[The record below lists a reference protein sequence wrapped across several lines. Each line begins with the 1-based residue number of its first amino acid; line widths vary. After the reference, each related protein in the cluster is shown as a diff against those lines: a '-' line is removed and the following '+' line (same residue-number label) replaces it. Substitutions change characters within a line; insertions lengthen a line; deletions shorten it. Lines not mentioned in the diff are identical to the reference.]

1 MGEIYRS
8 VSVTGTRM
16 LLAQRADRIAKNKSE
31 KATVTDKEPRGSEQ
45 GGAAKQPPPQQTFD
59 QEVLADNAQ
68 AQAESARQRQ
78 AATDSI
84 LEKDLFDVQQR
95 RLDQLEQ
102 EKQALEQSL
111 IEQAELAQQAQA
123 QLKSLAETQESKG
136 YQDGYQ
142 KAVEEVQTQSQKK
155 LAELDQLMALFSDTL
170 DSQVDKVDEYAVEIA
185 FSALGRI
192 VGEQQANAVFTRA
205 VVTEALSAVRGDS
218 KVVVRVS
225 QSDYEV
231 LESIQGD
238 LASGG
243 QFVDF
248 QLVPDPR
255 VSVGGCLIET
265 DNGTW
270 DARLETQLLRLKD
283 AVEQS
288 LKKHQ

>member
-16 LLAQRADRIAKNKSE
+16 LATQRAERIAKDKTE
-31 KATVTDKEPRGSEQ
+31 KATVTDKEPSGSEPS
-45 GGAAKQPPPQQTFD
+45 GPAKQKPSQQSFEK
-59 QEVLADNAQ
+59 EVLADKTQ
-68 AQAESARQRQ
+68 VQVESASQRQ
-78 AATDSI
+78 AATDSV
-84 LEKDLFDVQQR
+84 LEKDLFDIQQK

-111 IEQAELAQQAQA
+111 NEQLEQVKQAQSE
-123 QLKSLAETQESKG
+123 LKSLAEAQESKG
-136 YQDGYQ
+136 YQAGYQ
-142 KAVEEVQTQSQKK
+142 KAVEEVEKQSQKK
-155 LAELDQLMALFSDTL
+155 LAELNQLMALFSDTL
-170 DSQVDKVDEYAVEIA
+170 DSQVEKVDEYAVEIA

-225 QSDYEV
+225 QSDFEV

-265 DNGTW
+265 DNGAW

-283 AVEQS
+283 SVEQS